1 MSDATHI
8 RWAAERLSVPESSAR
23 KVWGGDR
30 STVYEIASWFL
41 KIGDSLTPECERLQ
55 WARGRLP
62 VPEVALFGT
71 LDGKDALVTKA
82 VPGTRLST
90 LMERRPA
97 GDIVE
102 MVATALRVFHA
113 TEAGDCPFKATITGD
128 ILVHG
133 DACLPNIHF
142 LDDGTLGGFVDLG
155 EMGVGDIE
163 ADLAAA
169 VWSLQY
175 NLGPGHGLA
184 FLRAYELTGV
194 TGEDVDRLWH
204 LYADGS

>member
-1 MSDATHI
+1 MPDATHI
-8 RWAAERLSVPESSAR
+8 RWAAQRLGLLESSAR
-23 KVWGGDR
+23 KVWSGDR

-41 KIGDSLTPECERLQ
+41 KIGENLTPEYERLH
-55 WARGRLP
+55 WAHGRLP
-62 VPEVALFGT
+62 VPEVVLFGT
-71 LDGKDALVTKA
+71 LDGKDSLVTKA

-90 LMERRPA
+90 LKERRPA
-97 GDIVE
+97 GEIVE
-102 MVATALRVFHA
+102 MAASALRVFHA
-113 TEAGDCPFKATITGD
+113 TETGDCPFKAEIAGD
-128 ILVHG
+128 TLVHG

-155 EMGVGDIE
+155 EMGVGGIE

-169 VWSLQY
+169 VWSLRH

-184 FLRAYELTGV
+184 FLRAYGLTGV
-194 TGEDVDRLWH
+194 TEGDVDRLWH